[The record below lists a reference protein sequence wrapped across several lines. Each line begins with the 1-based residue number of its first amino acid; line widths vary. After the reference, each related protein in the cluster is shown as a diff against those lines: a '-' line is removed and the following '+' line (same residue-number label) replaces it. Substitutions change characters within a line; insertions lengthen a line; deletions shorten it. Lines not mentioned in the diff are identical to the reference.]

1 MISNIKL
8 SKKLSGVISL
18 LFLFGLSGILF
29 SCSKTKTAE
38 PSNLVC
44 APDSLLTYSVHVEPI
59 LMDQCGGCHY
69 ASFGPV
75 NAGINLEGYDNARSV
90 SDLECVV
97 RYANGCTPMP
107 PSGKMNDSLVGVI
120 RCWINNG
127 YPR

>member
-1 MISNIKL
+1 MNSTNKVQVKIIGAVAL
-8 SKKLSGVISL
+8 LIFFFLSGTIS
-18 LFLFGLSGILF
+18 

-44 APDSLLTYSVHVEPI
+44 VPDSLLSYSNHVEPI

-75 NAGINLEGYDNARSV
+75 NAGINLEGYDNAKSA
-90 SDLECVV
+90 SALECVV